1 MQLRINLLLLYRA
14 DYITFETIP
23 MLDTTDKQELAGQ
36 IEVLVEEILLV
47 KSNGLPRQP
56 LVATPSTKGNTPVG
70 DISQNGNFPIDTLK
84 LESKIDKLVYQLY
97 DLTTE
102 EIGVVEG

>member
-47 KSNGLPRQP
+47 KAKILLLRGCYFITITVILSVAKNLPIIILNGQTSSRG
-56 LVATPSTKGNTPVG
+56 TK
-70 DISQNGNFPIDTLK
+70 
-84 LESKIDKLVYQLY
+84 
-97 DLTTE
+97 
-102 EIGVVEG
+102 